1 MIPQGSWIESAKN
14 YKFENNIL
22 SAELKDLNGNFI
34 LDSIEI
40 IPNTSY
46 SNINGKFIPDTE
58 KYFKEI
64 LNNSHLDI
72 RYGKEN
78 LSLIEIQNSLNYL
91 LIEFM
96 KHCKEI
102 KIKPILMYGGLLGYY
117 FNNKLLPWDD
127 DIDLI
132 LLENDINKLKPKIFD
147 KFIIEVNSFAYKN
160 IQDAN
165 NKINAR
171 IISTDNGVFI
181 DITYFYYNEDM
192 LICQDGNQFNIE
204 DILPIKIGRL
214 NNIDIYI
221 PNNIENCLIQKYSE
235 KCLEITENYNDN
247 WIFRTENKEWIRKN

>member
-1 MIPQGSWIESAKN
+1 MLPKGSWINSTKY
-14 YKFENNIL
+14 YKIVNDDLI
-22 SAELKDLNGNFI
+22 AEIKKEDGDYI
-34 LDSIEI
+34 IDSIKIEPYTI
-40 IPNTSY
+40 Y
-46 SNINGKFIPDTE
+46 HNINGKLIAEKE
-58 KYFKEI
+58 KYFKEM
-64 LNNSHLDI
+64 LNNPHLDI

-78 LSLIEIQNSLNYL
+78 LSLIEIQNTLNYL
-91 LIEFM
+91 LTEFM
-96 KHCKEI
+96 KHCKKI

-117 FNNKLLPWDD
+117 FNNQLLPWDD

-147 KFIIEVNSFAYKN
+147 KFIIEVNSFVYKN
-160 IQDAN
+160 IQDPN

-221 PNNIENCLIQKYSE
+221 PNNIENCLIQKYGE